1 MFTERTSVGLD
12 VPARPVVAARI
23 GCDTG
28 EVFGRGYPHL
38 ETTTSSG
45 SEITARA
52 VDGGLPDGS
61 YRSRSGPGMYD
72 RGDQV

>member
-23 GCDTG
+23 GCDPRH
-28 EVFGRGYPHL
+28 VYGRGYPHL

-52 VDGGLPDGS
+52 VGGGLPSGS
-61 YRSRSGPGMYD
+61 YRSWSGPGMYG